1 MTRATMRTMGS
12 AGSSPVD
19 GRSGPSP
26 TPAPL
31 PAPLASARLPAAGLL
46 SPAAWVLSATGL
58 VLCVGVA
65 DYLTGTETS
74 VILFYL
80 APIGFGTWF
89 VGSRAGHVLASI
101 AALVTVAADTLHRL
115 GAGEG
120 RLPVALLAWN
130 GLVQLGTSIALV
142 LMLSALRSRLEAYE
156 LLARTDALTE
166 IANRRAFLEAA
177 TLELERA
184 RRTGRPLTLAYVD
197 CDDFKDVNDG
207 LGHAAGDALLVE
219 VARTIRTGTRAVDAV
234 ARLGGDEFGLLLPE
248 TASADAQAL
257 LARVR
262 GSLLAAMAAHG
273 WKVGFSFGAATFASP
288 PSSVD
293 EMMARA
299 DALMYAAKR
308 EAKGTIRHAV
318 YEGTRAAAAVRP

>member
-1 MTRATMRTMGS
+1 MDGS
-12 AGSSPVD
+12 AELTPVE
-19 GRSGPSP
+19 GRTEASR

-31 PAPLASARLPAAGLL
+31 PPPLASAVPIAAGVLP
-46 SPAAWVLSATGL
+46 PAGWVASAAALIL
-58 VLCVGVA
+58 VVGVA
-65 DYLTGTETS
+65 DFLTGTETS

-80 APIGFGTWF
+80 APIGFGTWY
-89 VGSRAGHVLASI
+89 VGPRAGHFLAAI

-115 GAGEG
+115 GMGEVS
-120 RLPVALLAWN
+120 LPAALLAWN
-130 GLVQLGTSIALV
+130 GLVQLGSSVALV
-142 LMLSALRSRLEAYE
+142 LMLSALRARLEAYE

-166 IANRRAFLEAA
+166 IANRRAFFEAA
-177 TLELERA
+177 QLEIERA

-207 LGHAAGDALLVE
+207 LGHAAGDALLLE
-219 VARTIRTGTRAVDAV
+219 VARTIRNGTRAVDAV

-248 TASADAQAL
+248 TDGAEAQTL

-262 GSLLAAMAAHG
+262 GALLAAMAAHG
-273 WKVGFSFGAATFASP
+273 WKVGFSIGAATFVGPPASI
-288 PSSVD
+288 D

-318 YEGTRAAAAVRP
+318 YEGARAAAAAP